1 MENSVLKSAVVKQ
14 QNCRHIAAGRC
25 VLLYEGEPRMWAGV
39 EECWCWAVIHHAVM
53 LRHASKYLSSN
64 SSHNSRQQQ
73 PQQTTAATAAASLS
87 ASLCRS
93 CGWRGGE
100 AGQRVVLSWSRC
112 QAVISIIIIII
123 VISSVWPPATS

>member
-1 MENSVLKSAVVKQ
+1 MLGRHTSRCHVASRQ
-14 QNCRHIAAGRC
+14 QIF
-25 VLLYEGEPRMWAGV
+25 
-39 EECWCWAVIHHAVM
+39 VI
-53 LRHASKYLSSN
+53 
-64 SSHNSRQQQ
+64 QQQ
-73 PQQTTAATAAASLS
+73 PQQTTAAASLS